1 MFVSVTYDLS
11 SDDTLKKMREI
22 LIFYGFTE
30 VLKNVFETQFI
41 KDNTLK
47 KLKRDIDRVTDHFD
61 KVRFY
66 QYPYEEL
73 FAITILEKKKWKRLL
88 LK

>member
-1 MFVSVTYDLS
+1 MFVSVTYELS
-11 SDDTLKKMREI
+11 NDSTMKKVKDI
-22 LIFYGFTE
+22 LIFYRFTE
-30 VLKNVFETQFI
+30 VIKDVFESESIQE
-41 KDNTLK
+41 NTLK
-47 KLKRDIDRVTDHFD
+47 RLKRDIDRATDHFD

-73 FAITILEKKKWKRLL
+73 FAISLLEKKKWKKML